1 VWTRACDCLPHHVP
15 CRPISPVILGWGYLH
30 PSFIINW
37 RVALL
42 TCGVGMYSRVHTPRG
57 HPSQRF
63 ARRRCRQTEPGVCA
77 GARSGERGVQLGSGG
92 VLRECVQALHCQLQ
106 GLVDGHLNRAALLSA
121 SVTHPLCCNYKHR
134 RRRHV
139 RVRGGCVG
147 KVQHTSSSA
156 VMARGVIK
164 ALVGSER
171 WSPPPALSLSLPFS
185 PLSLQ
190 IQVCGCLTRSQTSAE
205 SGRAGGVTDPGRA
218 SG

>member
-1 VWTRACDCLPHHVP
+1 
-15 CRPISPVILGWGYLH
+15 
-30 PSFIINW
+30 
-37 RVALL
+37 
-42 TCGVGMYSRVHTPRG
+42 MYSRVHTPRG

-63 ARRRCRQTEPGVCA
+63 TRRRCRQTEPGVCA

-171 WSPPPALSLSLPFS
+171 WSPPPALSLSLPFC